1 MVCLC
6 LVLIFLVSP
15 KCGAWEAGLQPLVK
29 ESHVAGE
36 GGVDFLSFPHTT
48 DEKMQTYKQFY
59 KFCDSHPQREKKYKS
74 TLFRFNPFSD
84 SSSV

>member
-1 MVCLC
+1 MYIYKGHLM
-6 LVLIFLVSP
+6 
-15 KCGAWEAGLQPLVK
+15 WWT
-29 ESHVAGE
+29 
-36 GGVDFLSFPHTT
+36 GVDFLSFPHTT

-84 SSSV
+84 SSSVWKGSS